1 MKDLKPLYD
10 AVIAAEAEV
19 GKIESAMMAAFETG
33 TEEGKAEALAMRPA
47 LDEAK
52 NQAKEANLAYISMRE
67 SDAVESGNARK
78 FVPVPGAEK
87 QAGQVKQLTRAEFE
101 AMSAADRMSFMLNDG
116 NIVD

>member
-10 AVIAAEAEV
+10 AVIEAEAEV
-19 GKIESAMMAAFETG
+19 DKIEHLMLAAFETG
-33 TEEGKAEALAMRPA
+33 TEEGKAEALGMRPA

-52 NQAKEANLAYISMRE
+52 NRAKEANLAYISLRE

-87 QAGQVKQLTRAEFE
+87 QAGQGKQLTQKEFD
-101 AMSAADRMSFMLNDG
+101 ALSAADKMSFMLNDG
-116 NIVD
+116 KIVD